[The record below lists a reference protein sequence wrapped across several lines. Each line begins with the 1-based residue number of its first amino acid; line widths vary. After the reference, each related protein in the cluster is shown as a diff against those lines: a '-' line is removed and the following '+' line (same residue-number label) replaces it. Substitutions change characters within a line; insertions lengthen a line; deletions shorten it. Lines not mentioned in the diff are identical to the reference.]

1 MSESPLSRRDLLKR
15 GVSAGLG
22 AMLSTSS
29 TRAINTSA
37 ASSGLALEYQKY
49 DGLGL
54 AELIAKKQIS
64 PLELLNAVRQR
75 VELLNPKLNALCHLF
90 FDKAEAQ
97 INEKEPWIGSLSGCA
112 VRAQGP
118 RGAGRA
124 DQYTESD

>member
-1 MSESPLSRRDLLKR
+1 
-15 GVSAGLG
+15 
-22 AMLSTSS
+22 MLNTYTSS
-29 TRAINTSA
+29 TRALNTSA

-90 FDKAEAQ
+90 Q
-97 INEKEPWIGSLSGCA
+97 
-112 VRAQGP
+112 
-118 RGAGRA
+118 
-124 DQYTESD
+124 